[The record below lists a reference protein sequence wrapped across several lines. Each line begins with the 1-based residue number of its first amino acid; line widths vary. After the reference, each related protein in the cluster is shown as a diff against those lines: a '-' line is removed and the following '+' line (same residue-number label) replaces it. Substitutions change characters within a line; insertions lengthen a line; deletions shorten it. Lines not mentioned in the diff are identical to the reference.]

1 MRGFVLVLV
10 LALACITADGARANV
25 VITIDKSHQ
34 RMSVSVNG
42 EDRYNWPISTARAG
56 YSTPNGTYH
65 PRRPVSTAPQAS
77 AENPHI
83 SVRFLTALLQT

>member
-1 MRGFVLVLV
+1 MRRFLLV
-10 LALACITADGARANV
+10 LALTCIAATGARANVV

-56 YSTPNGTYH
+56 YNTPNGTYH
-65 PRRPVSTAPQAS
+65 PRRPVSTVLQAS

-83 SVRFLTALLQT
+83 SVRFFTALLQT